1 VLIALIV
8 FTPEAITAL
17 RAALNNQC
25 ADTLNPHD
33 LPGIRPQPNGIAG
46 EDEDSCAWDDQ
57 TQFAAADTKN
67 TQRYLIVRE

>member
-25 ADTLNPHD
+25 ADL
-33 LPGIRPQPNGIAG
+33 
-46 EDEDSCAWDDQ
+46 
-57 TQFAAADTKN
+57 
-67 TQRYLIVRE
+67 